1 VSGPDHAAPENGGPA
16 RRRPTV
22 TDVARAAG
30 VSVATA
36 GRVLGG
42 YGNVGPDL
50 RTQVQAAADALGY
63 SPNVVAR
70 SMRSGS
76 TGSIG
81 FVGADI
87 SNAFFAAAMRGLC
100 DVAREEGCEPI
111 LANSDDSVDVERNAV
126 QVFVAK
132 QIDGL
137 VVSPTS
143 VTDVEHLKHAQDQG
157 VPVVLLDRHSSALH
171 ADSVVVDN
179 EAAARQAVTHLLDL
193 GHRDIGL
200 LAMTDLAEGPE
211 ITRHP
216 KTGQVDVRGASRP
229 SVERIRGYVLAM
241 QDAGLVVRDDLIAY
255 TPGLDPADAEREA
268 DRLLGQSRRP
278 TAVFAA
284 DNIATQA
291 AFTAAR
297 RHGLRMPDDVSLVG
311 FDDLDW
317 TSLVDPPVTVVAQ
330 SPTEM
335 GRIAARILFDRIKG
349 GEAPPDC
356 VVLPTQLLVR
366 GSTARLA

>member
-1 VSGPDHAAPENGGPA
+1 MTTPETGGPENGGHA

-22 TDVARAAG
+22 ADVAREAG

-42 YGNVGPDL
+42 YGNVREEL
-50 RTQVQAAADALGY
+50 RTEVQAAADALGY

-87 SNAFFAAAMRGLC
+87 SNAFFAGAMRGLC

-111 LANSDDSVDVERNAV
+111 IANSDDSVDVERGAV

-137 VVSPTS
+137 IVSPTS
-143 VTDVEHLKHAQDQG
+143 VTDVEHLKLAQDQG
-157 VPVVLLDRHSSALH
+157 VPVVLLDRHSPVLH

-179 EAAARQAVTHLLDL
+179 EAAAHHAVTHLLQL

-200 LAMTDLAEGPE
+200 LAMTDLAESPE
-211 ITRHP
+211 IVRQP
-216 KTGQVDVRGASRP
+216 RTGRLDVGGASRP
-229 SVERIRGYVLAM
+229 SVDRIRGYVSAM
-241 QDAGLVVRDDLIAY
+241 QDAGIVVRDELIAY
-255 TPGLDPADAEREA
+255 TPGLDPADADREA
-268 DRLLGQSRRP
+268 DRLLTQTPRP

-291 AFTAAR
+291 AFTAVR
-297 RHGLRMPDDVSLVG
+297 RHGLRMPDDVSLIG

-330 SPTEM
+330 SPIEM
-335 GRIAARILFDRIKG
+335 GRIAAGMLFDRIKG
-349 GEAPPDC
+349 GEAPPER

-366 GSTARLA
+366 GSTARPA